1 MGKTEHPAG
10 QRKEIRKADMLPI
23 ASPSCRYRKLA
34 LKFHPEINKDEAST
48 AEFNRMCEA
57 YDVLSDRECPCQVAP
72 ATLHELSS
80 FTMRVTLSAAMH
92 ASLAWCDVKSRVPC
106 PALTCA
112 CPSLSHAMQPVQ
124 QEGPLWR
131 GHGQRMA
138 FLFSL
143 QSPHPFPPALCSP
156 EEGLLRP
163 IWRRGT

>member
-92 ASLAWCDVKSRVPC
+92 ASLAWYDVKSRVPC
-106 PALTCA
+106 LALTCA
-112 CPSLSHAMQPVQ
+112 CPSLSHAMQLVQ
-124 QEGPLWR
+124 R
-131 GHGQRMA
+131 GRGQ
-138 FLFSL
+138 
-143 QSPHPFPPALCSP
+143 
-156 EEGLLRP
+156 
-163 IWRRGT
+163 